1 MKGMLIKKQE
11 AEEMDMVKSLEAMTV
26 CELRRISPSEVKS
39 KHVIVCITGFL
50 QED

>member
-1 MKGMLIKKQE
+1 MRNILISDENVAKMNLK
-11 AEEMDMVKSLEAMTV
+11 KSLEGTTV
-26 CELRRISPSEVKS
+26 CELNRVSAPNVKS